1 MSKHTPGPWT
11 TKPGTF
17 WICTV
22 GNNFDDPGVWSA
34 YPVKDGEK
42 YPFGD
47 KAADARLI
55 SAAPEMLEALQYYAQ
70 TFCEHGLDNY
80 EGCGKLS
87 DDDCS
92 GCRARA
98 AIKKATGQ

>member
-55 SAAPEMLEALQYYAQ
+55 SAAPEMLEALTNCAKYLAERGTDKRDDEAWALFSQA
-70 TFCEHGLDNY
+70 FNAISKA
-80 EGCGKLS
+80 EG
-87 DDDCS
+87 
-92 GCRARA
+92 R
-98 AIKKATGQ
+98 T